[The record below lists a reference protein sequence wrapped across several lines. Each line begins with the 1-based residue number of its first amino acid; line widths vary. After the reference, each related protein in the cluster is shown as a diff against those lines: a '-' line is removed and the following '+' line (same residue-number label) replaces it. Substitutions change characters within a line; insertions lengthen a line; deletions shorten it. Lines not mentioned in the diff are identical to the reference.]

1 MDTIRDCIR
10 ERAVARAVAG
20 GTACATACATATAP
34 AAVDLTALLHSRKE
48 HVSVRLQSRE
58 KQKIFSFV

>member
-10 ERAVARAVAG
+10 ERAVERAVAG
-20 GTACATACATATAP
+20 GTATATATAP

>member
-10 ERAVARAVAG
+10 ERAVERAVAG
-20 GTACATACATATAP
+20 GTACATACATAP